1 MMTNE
6 QLREL
11 VAERLSAKRTRHVY
25 AVCRQAVRM
34 AKKFGESEEK
44 AETAALLH
52 DITKEVSPA
61 EQLKMIREFDII
73 NDNVI
78 LDSPSLYHAVTGAI
92 FARRELGVQDRDILH
107 AVRYHT
113 TARAG
118 MSRLEKIIYLADAVS
133 EDRSYKRVEEFR
145 VLAMQDLDRCMLEML
160 KHSIRY
166 LVKDECMLPADTL
179 LAYNEYCRQ
188 ACRPS
193 GRWQE

>member
-1 MMTNE
+1 MMSNE

-11 VAERLSAKRTRHVY
+11 VAERLSAKRARHVY
-25 AVCRQAVRM
+25 AVCRQAVQM
-34 AKKFGESEEK
+34 ARRFGEAEQK

-52 DITKEVSPA
+52 DITKEVGLA

-73 NDNVI
+73 TDSVI

-92 FARRELGVQDRDILH
+92 VAKREFGVQDRDILN

-133 EDRSYKRVEEFR
+133 EDRTYKRVDEFR
-145 VLAMQDLDRCMLEML
+145 ALAMQDLDLCMLEML

-166 LVKDECMLPADTL
+166 LVKDECMLPLDTL
-179 LAYNEYCRQ
+179 QAYNQYCGLVRRQ
-188 ACRPS
+188 K
-193 GRWQE
+193 G

>member
-1 MMTNE
+1 MMSNE

-11 VAERLSAKRTRHVY
+11 VAERLSAKRARHVY
-25 AVCRQAVRM
+25 AVCRQAVQM
-34 AKKFGESEEK
+34 ARRFGEAEQK

-52 DITKEVSPA
+52 DITKEVGLA

-73 NDNVI
+73 TDSVI

-92 FARRELGVQDRDILH
+92 VAKRELGVQDRDILN

-133 EDRSYKRVEEFR
+133 EDRTYKRVDEFR
-145 VLAMQDLDRCMLEML
+145 TLAMQDLDLCMLEML

-166 LVKDECMLPADTL
+166 LVKDECMLPLDTL
-179 LAYNEYCRQ
+179 QAYNQYCGLVQR
-188 ACRPS
+188 RK
-193 GRWQE
+193 G